1 MIIYD
6 HIMFHHSSL
15 KRILGRFA
23 HLAAAL
29 QCVSNARL
37 KEWSLDTWKNDPP
50 HGLMEIKFLTDI
62 NWYQAIRDINND
74 SHHCWL
80 FLTSHHL
87 AATTLRGA
95 WMASTCYLWGG
106 FWEVCSGD
114 VMMPSNK
121 NLSRINLLVPRCI
134 TVLTMKGVITWKT
147 THDYSASRNVNVKR
161 RVAMRSTAQ
170 TVRLGPTGGL
180 LGWSI
185 NTRWPTDCSPS
196 IQFAV
201 KVPTT
206 RSDGCTQ
213 IRCVCGT
220 EWTWQ
225 VQLAILV
232 HVFPSR

>member
-1 MIIYD
+1 MTC
-6 HIMFHHSSL
+6 
-15 KRILGRFA
+15 LGRFA

-37 KEWSLDTWKNDPP
+37 KEWSLDSGKNDPP

-74 SHHCWL
+74 GHHCWL

-121 NLSRINLLVPRCI
+121 NLSHINLLVPRCI
-134 TVLTMKGVITWKT
+134 TVLTMP
-147 THDYSASRNVNVKR
+147 DYERGHHLKNDSWLLLFQERQRQETGRDAQYCPNCQVGPNW
-161 RVAMRSTAQ
+161 VAFWGEA
-170 TVRLGPTGGL
+170 
-180 LGWSI
+180 
-185 NTRWPTDCSPS
+185 
-196 IQFAV
+196 
-201 KVPTT
+201 
-206 RSDGCTQ
+206 
-213 IRCVCGT
+213 
-220 EWTWQ
+220 
-225 VQLAILV
+225 
-232 HVFPSR
+232 

>member
-80 FLTSHHL
+80 FPTSHHL

-106 FWEVCSGD
+106 FWEVCKPVSYQ
-114 VMMPSNK
+114 PSSPKMYHCPDYERGHHLK
-121 NLSRINLLVPRCI
+121 NDSWLLRFQERQRQETGRDAQYCPNCQVGPNWWPFGVKHKHKMTDRLFTQHPVCCEGANNAIRWLHTNSLCLWYGVDLAGAAGNIGPCLS
-134 TVLTMKGVITWKT
+134 K
-147 THDYSASRNVNVKR
+147 
-161 RVAMRSTAQ
+161 
-170 TVRLGPTGGL
+170 
-180 LGWSI
+180 
-185 NTRWPTDCSPS
+185 
-196 IQFAV
+196 
-201 KVPTT
+201 
-206 RSDGCTQ
+206 
-213 IRCVCGT
+213 
-220 EWTWQ
+220 
-225 VQLAILV
+225 
-232 HVFPSR
+232 